1 MEIRS
6 FKVERFRSISSA
18 TLDLGDLTVL
28 VGPNNEGK
36 SNILRAM
43 VLGMSIL
50 SGFARV
56 SGSRYVLRS
65 GLRGPV
71 DYEWERDFPLDRRSG
86 KKLSTAI
93 EFEFELSDLE
103 IDEFAKV
110 IGSKING
117 TLRVRLTLSRDE
129 AVTFRVIKQK
139 VGGAW
144 TRKADEIAEFVGRRA
159 GVEYVPSVRTAQEAS
174 AVVARLVASELRAL
188 ERDTNYQKAV
198 ATIQKLQEPRLAEIA
213 KSVQD
218 TLQHFLPDV
227 ANVEISLPEPRRQF
241 AAARSVEIH
250 VDDGHRT
257 LLETKGDGAQ
267 SLAAIALLRRAAMDS
282 SRSETFVLAVEEP
295 EAHLH
300 PFAIWELRRVLTQ
313 IALDQQVVVTTHS
326 PLLADP
332 FHVERNVIV
341 EGSRARTAKRIS
353 DVRESLGVRLQ
364 DNLQSARLALVVE
377 GLSDK
382 RVLEALLQ
390 QHSRILS
397 DHLTEGVLV
406 VESLGG
412 GAKLNYRLSQY
423 ASGVCG
429 VFVVLDDD
437 AQGRSSIQGA
447 LREGLIEVSE
457 YRLTTADGKAEAEL
471 EDLIEPMVYLDRLN
485 GYLGLQLKPSDIKKG
500 KRKWTDRLGALIA
513 NKGKV
518 WDSPTEKQVKT
529 LVADAVRA
537 DPGNAIEAGVTLVED
552 LAAILSSRLGS
563 DE

>member
-313 IALDQQVVVTTHS
+313 IARRRLRVCLRQARWLPTPPRLHVTDLRATPEEAGS
-326 PLLADP
+326 PAYPTSRFEAYACHVDAQRGSPGQSGQRAPRPLQRR
-332 FHVERNVIV
+332 FHHA
-341 EGSRARTAKRIS
+341 GLPARTPRHA
-353 DVRESLGVRLQ
+353 
-364 DNLQSARLALVVE
+364 
-377 GLSDK
+377 
-382 RVLEALLQ
+382 
-390 QHSRILS
+390 
-397 DHLTEGVLV
+397 
-406 VESLGG
+406 
-412 GAKLNYRLSQY
+412 
-423 ASGVCG
+423 
-429 VFVVLDDD
+429 
-437 AQGRSSIQGA
+437 GRRGQ
-447 LREGLIEVSE
+447 EV
-457 YRLTTADGKAEAEL
+457 
-471 EDLIEPMVYLDRLN
+471 
-485 GYLGLQLKPSDIKKG
+485 
-500 KRKWTDRLGALIA
+500 W
-513 NKGKV
+513 
-518 WDSPTEKQVKT
+518 
-529 LVADAVRA
+529 
-537 DPGNAIEAGVTLVED
+537 
-552 LAAILSSRLGS
+552 
-563 DE
+563 